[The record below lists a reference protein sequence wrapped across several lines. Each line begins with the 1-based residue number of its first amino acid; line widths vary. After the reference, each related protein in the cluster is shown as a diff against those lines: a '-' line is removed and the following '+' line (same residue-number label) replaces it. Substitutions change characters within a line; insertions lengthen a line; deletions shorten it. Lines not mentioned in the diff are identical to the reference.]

1 MQNNNQLSPN
11 SLAFIALAN
20 EYCSAIE
27 KASEFEKDDFM
38 AQMLKLL
45 PRIYISASDI
55 NIKESSED
63 YYIEPYLDEEVYEN
77 IRSTIAAIMAED
89 DVFLETFE
97 EDMKYS
103 DTPVSATISEDL
115 ADIYQELYN
124 FVASVRD
131 VSNEAIRSILITCKE
146 DFASFWGQ
154 TLCNVLRALHSAFY
168 NLNEQ

>member
-1 MQNNNQLSPN
+1 MDNNQLSPN

-27 KASEFEKDDFM
+27 KASEYDKTDFM
-38 AQMLKLL
+38 VQMLKLL

-55 NIKESSED
+55 NIKESSVE
-63 YYIEPYLDEEVYEN
+63 YYVEPYLDEDVYN
-77 IRSTIAAIMAED
+77 NVRCNIAALMAED

-97 EDMKYS
+97 EDMQYS

-124 FVASVRD
+124 LVASVRD
-131 VSNEAIRSILITCKE
+131 VDNEAIRSILITCKE
-146 DFASFWGQ
+146 DFATFWGQ

-168 NLNEQ
+168 NHDQQ

>member
-1 MQNNNQLSPN
+1 MHNNQLSPN

-27 KASEFEKDDFM
+27 KAPEFDKPDFLV
-38 AQMLKLL
+38 QMLKLL

-55 NIKESSED
+55 NIKESSEE
-63 YYIEPYLDEEVYEN
+63 YYIEPYLDEDVYN
-77 IRSTIAAIMAED
+77 NVRSNIAALMAED

-103 DTPVSATISEDL
+103 DTPVSASISEDL

-124 FVASVRD
+124 LVASVRD
-131 VSNEAIRSILITCKE
+131 VESEAIHSILITCKE
-146 DFASFWGQ
+146 DFAQFWGQ
-154 TLCNVLRALHSAFY
+154 TLCNVLRALPSVFY
-168 NLNEQ
+168 NHDEQ

>member
-1 MQNNNQLSPN
+1 MHNNQLSPN

-20 EYCSAIE
+20 EYCNAIE
-27 KASEFEKDDFM
+27 KAPEFDKPDFLV
-38 AQMLKLL
+38 QMLKLL

-55 NIKESSED
+55 NIKESSEE
-63 YYIEPYLDEEVYEN
+63 YYIEPYLDEDVYN
-77 IRSTIAAIMAED
+77 NVRSNIAALMAED

-103 DTPVSATISEDL
+103 DTPVSASISEDL

-124 FVASVRD
+124 LVASVRD
-131 VSNEAIRSILITCKE
+131 VDNEAIRSILITCKE
-146 DFASFWGQ
+146 DFATFWGQ

-168 NLNEQ
+168 NHDQQ

>member
-1 MQNNNQLSPN
+1 MHNNQLSPN

-27 KASEFEKDDFM
+27 KAPEFDKPDFLV
-38 AQMLKLL
+38 QMLKLL

-55 NIKESSED
+55 NIKESSEE
-63 YYIEPYLDEEVYEN
+63 YYIEPYLDEDVYN
-77 IRSTIAAIMAED
+77 NVRSNIAALMAED

-103 DTPVSATISEDL
+103 YTPVSASISEDL

-124 FVASVRD
+124 LVASVRD
-131 VSNEAIRSILITCKE
+131 VESEAIHSILITCKE
-146 DFASFWGQ
+146 DFAQFWGQ
-154 TLCNVLRALHSAFY
+154 TLCNVLRALHSVFY
-168 NLNEQ
+168 NHDEQ

>member
-1 MQNNNQLSPN
+1 MENNQLSPN
-11 SLAFIALAN
+11 TLAFIALAN

-27 KASEFEKDDFM
+27 QAIECEKEEFVAK
-38 AQMLKLL
+38 MLKLL

-55 NIKESSED
+55 NIKESEED
-63 YYIEPYLDEEVYEN
+63 CCVEPYLDEEVYDR
-77 IRSTIAAIMAED
+77 IRGGIAAVMAED

-103 DTPVSATISEDL
+103 ETPISATISEDL
-115 ADIYQELYN
+115 ADIYKEMYN

-131 VSNEAIRSILITCKE
+131 VSSEAIKSIVITCKE

-154 TLCNVLRALHSAFY
+154 TLCNVLRALHSSFY
-168 NLNEQ
+168 K

>member
-1 MQNNNQLSPN
+1 MDNNQLSPN

-27 KASEFEKDDFM
+27 KASEYDKTDFM
-38 AQMLKLL
+38 VQMLKLL

-55 NIKESSED
+55 NIKESSVE
-63 YYIEPYLDEEVYEN
+63 YYVEPYLDEDVYN
-77 IRSTIAAIMAED
+77 NVRCNIAALTAED

-124 FVASVRD
+124 LVASVRD
-131 VSNEAIRSILITCKE
+131 VDNEAIRSILITCKE
-146 DFASFWGQ
+146 DFATFWGQ

-168 NLNEQ
+168 NHDQQ

>member
-1 MQNNNQLSPN
+1 MDNNQLSPN

-27 KASEFEKDDFM
+27 KASEFDKTDFVV
-38 AQMLKLL
+38 QMLKLL

-55 NIKESSED
+55 NIKESSEE
-63 YYIEPYLDEEVYEN
+63 YYVEPYLDEDIYNNV
-77 IRSTIAAIMAED
+77 RSNIAALMAED

-124 FVASVRD
+124 LVASVRD
-131 VSNEAIRSILITCKE
+131 VDNEAIRSILITCKE
-146 DFASFWGQ
+146 DFATFWGQ

-168 NLNEQ
+168 NHDQQ

>member
-1 MQNNNQLSPN
+1 MDNNQLSPN

-20 EYCSAIE
+20 EYCRAIE
-27 KASEFEKDDFM
+27 KAPEFDKPDFLV
-38 AQMLKLL
+38 QMLKLL

-55 NIKESSED
+55 NIKESSEE
-63 YYIEPYLDEEVYEN
+63 YYIEPYLDEDVYN
-77 IRSTIAAIMAED
+77 NVRSNIAALMAED

-124 FVASVRD
+124 LVASVRD
-131 VSNEAIRSILITCKE
+131 VDNEAIRSILITCKE
-146 DFASFWGQ
+146 DFATFWGQ

-168 NLNEQ
+168 NHDQQ

>member
-1 MQNNNQLSPN
+1 MHNNQLSPN

-27 KASEFEKDDFM
+27 KAPEFDKPDFLV
-38 AQMLKLL
+38 QMLKLL

-55 NIKESSED
+55 NIKESSEE
-63 YYIEPYLDEEVYEN
+63 YYIEPYLDEDVYN
-77 IRSTIAAIMAED
+77 NVRSNIAALMAED

-103 DTPVSATISEDL
+103 DTPVSASISEDL

-124 FVASVRD
+124 LVASVRD
-131 VSNEAIRSILITCKE
+131 VESEAIHSILITCKE

-154 TLCNVLRALHSAFY
+154 ALCNVLRALHSVFY
-168 NLNEQ
+168 NHDEQ